1 MFGLEH
7 EGPDAVK
14 LQTPCRLFP
23 QAAIKLEKLR

>member
-14 LQTPCRLFP
+14 LQTPCRLFT
-23 QAAIKLEKLR
+23 QAMIPLKKLR